1 MPQTVHSSQLIVHR
15 SAKKTVNREPVTVN
29 RRQRRLGFTL
39 IEILLSLFLIM
50 ALAAMLFSSSATLV
64 QSRSTNLQSQ
74 ATKIASKDIECLR
87 NTTFNSLP
95 GTCTFAQ
102 ADLNKLPQANATR
115 TISNYQS
122 STKIKQVSEV
132 ITWQEN
138 NNPRQIKM
146 DTLIYEYG
154 L

>member
-1 MPQTVHSSQLIVHR
+1 MPQAVHSLPASRSEQL
-15 SAKKTVNREPVTVN
+15 TVNGQLKT
-29 RRQRRLGFTL
+29 GFTL

-87 NTTFNSLP
+87 NTAFNSLP
-95 GTCTFAQ
+95 GTCTFLQ

-122 STKIKQVSEV
+122 STKIKHVSEV
-132 ITWQEN
+132 VTWQEN
-138 NNPRQIKM
+138 NNPRQLKM
-146 DTLIYEYG
+146 DTLIYENG